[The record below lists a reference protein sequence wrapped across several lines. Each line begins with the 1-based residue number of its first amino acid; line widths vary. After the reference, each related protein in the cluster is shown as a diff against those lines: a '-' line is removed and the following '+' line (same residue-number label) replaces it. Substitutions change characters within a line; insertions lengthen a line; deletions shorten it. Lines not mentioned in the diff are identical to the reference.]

1 MKISTYL
8 SVCALCIVLHTGC
21 SEKKHPYDS
30 TDSAN
35 LSDMELIEKGAY
47 LIENMG
53 CAHCHTPKRLTEKGP
68 VPDMER
74 WLMGYPS
81 SDSLPKIDSDMIG
94 SSPWVLFHPDLT
106 AAVGPWGTSFAG
118 NLTPD
123 ATGIGNWTLDQFK
136 KAVRDGKYKGME
148 QNRPMMP
155 PMPVFSNIKDE
166 DLKAMFT
173 YLKSITPVENVPP
186 SYRPP
191 SQ

>member
-1 MKISTYL
+1 MKTSTYFSFYL
-8 SVCALCIVLHTGC
+8 LFMVLLTSC
-21 SEKKHPYDS
+21 SEKKQSYASPDP
-30 TDSAN
+30 AN
-35 LSDMELIEKGAY
+35 LSEAELIEKGEY

-68 VPDMER
+68 VPDMDR
-74 WLMGYPS
+74 WLMGYPA
-81 SDSLPKIDSDMIG
+81 SDSLPKIDPNMIE
-94 SSPWVLFHPDLT
+94 SSPWLLFHPDLT

-123 ATGIGNWTLDQFK
+123 DTGIGNWTLDQFK
-136 KAVRDGKYKGME
+136 KALREGKYKGMD

-155 PMPVFSNIKDE
+155 PMPVFSSMKDG

-173 YLKSITPVENVPP
+173 YLKSIPPIENVPP

>member
-1 MKISTYL
+1 MKTSTYL
-8 SVCALCIVLHTGC
+8 SFYLLFMVLLTSC
-21 SEKKHPYDS
+21 SEKKQSYASPDP
-30 TDSAN
+30 AN
-35 LSDMELIEKGAY
+35 LSEAELIEKGEY

-68 VPDMER
+68 VPDMDR
-74 WLMGYPS
+74 WLMGYPA
-81 SDSLPKIDSDMIG
+81 SDSLPKIDPNMIE
-94 SSPWVLFHPDLT
+94 SSPWLLFHPDLT
-106 AAVGPWGTSFAG
+106 AAVGPWGSSFAG

-123 ATGIGNWTLDQFK
+123 DTGIGNWTLDQFK
-136 KAVRDGKYKGME
+136 KALREGKYKGMD

-155 PMPVFSNIKDE
+155 PMPVFSSMKDG

-173 YLKSITPVENVPP
+173 YLKSIPPIENVPP

>member
-1 MKISTYL
+1 MKTSTYL
-8 SVCALCIVLHTGC
+8 SFYLLFMVLLTSC
-21 SEKKHPYDS
+21 SEKKQSYASPDP
-30 TDSAN
+30 AN
-35 LSDMELIEKGAY
+35 LSEAELIEKGEY

-68 VPDMER
+68 VPDMDR
-74 WLMGYPS
+74 WLMGYPA
-81 SDSLPKIDSDMIG
+81 SDSLPKIDPNMIE
-94 SSPWVLFHPDLT
+94 SSPWLLFHPDLT

-123 ATGIGNWTLDQFK
+123 DTGIGNWTLDQFK
-136 KAVRDGKYKGME
+136 KALREGKYKGMD

-155 PMPVFSNIKDE
+155 PMPVFSSMKDG

-173 YLKSITPVENVPP
+173 YLKSIPPIENVPP